1 MTKLTV
7 PSRYYDAIQLGGGG
21 WRLVDREGGGGGGVV
36 NMARKEERAGWRGR
50 VAVETKRGVMW
61 VQELAAGHRAAVEVA
76 T

>member
-1 MTKLTV
+1 
-7 PSRYYDAIQLGGGG
+7 
-21 WRLVDREGGGGGGVV
+21 
-36 NMARKEERAGWRGR
+36 MARKEERAGWRGR